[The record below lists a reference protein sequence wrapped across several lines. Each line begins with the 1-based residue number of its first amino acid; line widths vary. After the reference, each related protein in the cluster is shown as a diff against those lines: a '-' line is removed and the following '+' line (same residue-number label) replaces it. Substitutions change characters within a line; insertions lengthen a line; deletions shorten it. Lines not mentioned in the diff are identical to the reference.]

1 MGLRAKLATVFIPLL
16 VAAVVAVS
24 AAEVDHSAD
33 VMVDTLHDFGS
44 IFISQTFEQIR
55 TALADAKGDP
65 LQTLRNDA
73 SLSALLASSQAFGK
87 AVVYARIETPD
98 GGFITGVP
106 ADGEQVARLHPEPFS
121 ALKAAV
127 ERRWWPLARIAPLW
141 GDHVYEISSPV
152 ELNGHPFAVIKVGL
166 STALVSADITRT
178 IINIALIGAV
188 VIAMS
193 LLGALLSGA
202 LLLRPVAA
210 ITAGVER
217 LASGADT
224 GNVRVGGRDELGA
237 LAEKFNVLAQKVRAD
252 RTQWED
258 ERGQFMDVF
267 RSIADAVI
275 LLDAD
280 GLIRFTNEEAHGRLG
295 LPAGGMAYGKPLATF
310 LGGDHPV
317 VRLAR
322 NVAASGV
329 EMRDVAVEIGAGD
342 KSTRLLA
349 SAFPLGRRAGSPV
362 LVIVRDLKPVR
373 ELENVVED
381 SGRLARLG
389 TLISGVAHQIR
400 TPLNAMTLELEL
412 LNQDIHESRPIED
425 RVHMVRDEMRRLGQ
439 AIDALMRF
447 MRPEQLHLEEL
458 DLNATLT
465 ELAHEVGDSKI
476 KVSWR
481 LDPLRPKVNAD
492 RAVLMEACRNV
503 IQNAIEAMPKGG
515 DLILASRAEDDGFAT
530 LSISDSGQGIRP
542 EILENIFQ
550 LYFTTKED
558 GTGIGLPLAL
568 RAVDLHGGTIKV
580 DSQPG
585 KGTTVT
591 IRLPVEGPASSYRS
605 SSSASRGQFNS

>member
-24 AAEVDHSAD
+24 AAEVDHSAS

-44 IFISQTFEQIR
+44 IFINQTFEQIR
-55 TALADAKGDP
+55 TALASAKGDP
-65 LQTLRNDA
+65 IRTLRDDPG
-73 SLSALLASSQAFGK
+73 LSALLASSQAFGK
-87 AVVYARIETPD
+87 GVVYARVETL
-98 GGFITGVP
+98 GGAYVAGVP
-106 ADGEQVARLHPEPFS
+106 ADGEHVARLHPEPFS
-121 ALKAAV
+121 ALRDAV
-127 ERRWWPLARIAPLW
+127 ERQWWPPARIAPLW
-141 GDHVYEISSPV
+141 GDQVYEMRSPV
-152 ELNGHPFAVIKVGL
+152 ALNGHPFAVIRVGL
-166 STALVSADITRT
+166 STALVSADIARA
-178 IINIALIGAV
+178 IVNVALIGAV

-210 ITAGVER
+210 IAAGVER

-224 GNVRVGGRDELGA
+224 GDVHVGSRDELGA

-280 GLIRFTNEEAHGRLG
+280 GLVRFANEEAYGRLG
-295 LPAGGMAYGKPLATF
+295 LPAGGMAYGKPLASF
-310 LGGDHPV
+310 LGRDHPL
-317 VRLAR
+317 VRLSR
-322 NVAASGV
+322 NTAASGV
-329 EMRDVAVEIGAGD
+329 ELRDVAVEVGAGD
-342 KSTRLLA
+342 KATRLLA
-349 SAFPLGRRAGSPV
+349 SAFPLGRRNGSPV
-362 LVIVRDLKPVR
+362 LVIVRDLKRVR
-373 ELENVVED
+373 ELENVVQD

-400 TPLNAMTLELEL
+400 NPLNAMTLELEL
-412 LNQDIHESRPIED
+412 LSQDVRESRPIEG

-447 MRPEQLHLEEL
+447 MRPERLQLEEL
-458 DLNATLT
+458 DLNTMLT
-465 ELAHEVGDSKI
+465 ELAHEVNDSGIKI
-476 KVSWR
+476 SCR
-481 LDPLRPKVNAD
+481 LDPSRPTVKVD

-503 IQNAIEAMPKGG
+503 IQNAIDAMPKGG
-515 DLILASRAEDDGFAT
+515 TLVLASESQGDGFAA
-530 LSISDSGQGIRP
+530 ISVTDTGHGIRP

-550 LYFTTKED
+550 LYFTTKEE
-558 GTGIGLPLAL
+558 GTGVGLPLAL
-568 RAVDLHGGTIKV
+568 RAVDLHGGTMKV
-580 DSQPG
+580 DSRPG

-591 IRLPVEGPASSYRS
+591 IRLPVAGLAETHRA
-605 SSSASRGQFNS
+605 SSSAGRG

>member
-24 AAEVDHSAD
+24 AAEVDHSAG

-55 TALADAKGDP
+55 TALANTKGDP
-65 LQTLRNDA
+65 IQTLRHDA
-73 SLSALLASSQAFGK
+73 SLNALLASSQAFGK
-87 AVVYARIETPD
+87 GVVYARVETLD
-98 GGFITGVP
+98 GGFVAGVP
-106 ADGEQVARLHPEPFS
+106 VDGEHVARLHPEPFS

-127 ERRWWPLARIAPLW
+127 ERRWWPPARIAPLW
-141 GDHVYEISSPV
+141 GDHVYEMQSPV
-152 ELNGHPFAVIKVGL
+152 ELNGHPFAVIRMGL
-166 STALVSADITRT
+166 STALVSSDIARA
-178 IINIALIGAV
+178 ILNVALIGAV

-202 LLLRPVAA
+202 LLLGPVAA

-224 GNVRVGGRDELGA
+224 GDVHVGGRDELGA
-237 LAEKFNVLAQKVRAD
+237 LAEKFNVLAQKVRSD
-252 RTQWED
+252 RTQWDD
-258 ERGQFMDVF
+258 ERGQFMDIF

-280 GLIRFTNEEAHGRLG
+280 GLVRFTNEEAHGRLG
-295 LPAGGMAYGKPLATF
+295 LPAGGVAYGKPLASF
-310 LGGDHPV
+310 LSGDHPL
-317 VRLAR
+317 VRMVK
-322 NVAASGV
+322 NSVASGV
-329 EMRDVAVEIGAGD
+329 EMRDVAVEIGSGD

-349 SAFPLGRRAGSPV
+349 SAFPLGRRNGSPV

-389 TLISGVAHQIR
+389 SLISGVAHQIR

-412 LNQDIHESRPIED
+412 LNQDVRESRPIED
-425 RVHMVRDEMRRLGQ
+425 RVHMVREEMRRLGQ

-447 MRPEQLHLEEL
+447 MRPERLKFEEL
-458 DLNATLT
+458 DLNAMLT
-465 ELAHEVGDSKI
+465 ELAGEVNDSGI
-476 KVSWR
+476 EISCR
-481 LDPLRPKVNAD
+481 LDSSLPFVKAD

-515 DLILASRAEDDGFAT
+515 QLVLASESQGDGFAT
-530 LSISDSGQGIRP
+530 ISISDNGQGIRP
-542 EILENIFQ
+542 EVLENIFQ
-550 LYFTTKED
+550 LYFTTKEE
-558 GTGIGLPLAL
+558 GTGIGLPIAL
-568 RAVDLHGGTIKV
+568 RAVDLHGGTIKL
-580 DSQPG
+580 DSLPG
-585 KGTTVT
+585 KGTKAT
-591 IRLPVEGPASSYRS
+591 IRLPVAGEARPYKSLNSVR
-605 SSSASRGQFNS
+605 RGQFNQ

>member
-1 MGLRAKLATVFIPLL
+1 MGLRAKLATIFIPLL

-55 TALADAKGDP
+55 TALAHAKGDP
-65 LQTLRNDA
+65 TQTLRDDA
-73 SLSALLASSQAFGK
+73 GLTALLASSQAFGK
-87 AVVYARIETPD
+87 GVVYARIETLD
-98 GGFITGVP
+98 GGFIAGVP
-106 ADGEQVARLHPEPFS
+106 AHGEQVARLHPEPFS

-127 ERRWWPLARIAPLW
+127 ERRRWPPARIAPLW
-141 GDHVYEISSPV
+141 GDHVYEIRSPV
-152 ELNGHPFAVIKVGL
+152 ELNGHPFAVIRVGL
-166 STALVSADITRT
+166 STALVSADIART

-224 GNVRVGGRDELGA
+224 GNVHVGGRDELGA

-280 GLIRFTNEEAHGRLG
+280 GLVRFTNEEAPGRLG
-295 LPAGGMAYGKPLATF
+295 LPAGGMADGKPLASF
-310 LGGDHPV
+310 LGRDHPL
-317 VRLAR
+317 VRLAK
-322 NVAASGV
+322 NSVASGV

-349 SAFPLGRRAGSPV
+349 SAFPLGRRNGSPV
-362 LVIVRDLKPVR
+362 LVIVRDLKQVR

-389 TLISGVAHQIR
+389 SLISGVAHQIR

-412 LNQDIHESRPIED
+412 LNQDVRESRPIED

-447 MRPEQLHLEEL
+447 MRPENLRLEEL
-458 DLNATLT
+458 DLNAMLT
-465 ELAHEVGDSKI
+465 ELAGEANDSGIKI
-476 KVSWR
+476 VYR
-481 LDPLRPKVNAD
+481 LDPLRPVIKAD
-492 RAVLMEACRNV
+492 RMVLMEACRNV

-515 DLILASRAEDDGFAT
+515 KLIFTSQAEGDEFAT
-530 LSISDSGQGIRP
+530 FSISDSGQGIRP

-550 LYFTTKED
+550 LYFTTKEE

-568 RAVDLHGGTIKV
+568 RAVDLHGGTMKV
-580 DSQPG
+580 DSRTG

-591 IRLPVEGPASSYRS
+591 IRLPAAGATKSYRS